1 MSDNTDQ
8 QLRLKQEIIKAE
20 IIDKNYDKD
29 KFLAYCINKKEN
41 GDDLSKWSL
50 LELNTAISEFIT
62 SSTQPPSQQQ
72 QQPSQPQAN
81 TNTIN
86 VDIDKLKIC
95 RSNEEESQIYMK
107 EINCKKLELSVLN
120 NKDIEVVLK
129 NPKASDSNFLQSTYI
144 TYEVLTESQQWLV
157 RRRFSDF
164 EWLRS
169 ILVKCFPH
177 FFVPPLPGKKIGN
190 RRFEQDF
197 IEKRMMFLQKF
208 INAVMLNENF
218 KTSEALVAFL
228 SMIDRGQFESKMR
241 ELTSYQP
248 SPYAEDLKTLTGK
261 LTVVDDEENEKYYTN
276 INNYFKLQGQL
287 LDRLNYNLK
296 NFYLNINAAC
306 TNLEEVQKDF
316 ETLALLNTRVLM
328 KDEVTKTF
336 DELGKFFQSW
346 KGITYTQNELIKSHI
361 KDFFKYVKMEG
372 SAYDELVQSR
382 EVIKVKY
389 KAEYDRLNAKKEK
402 LWQTMDLSKWEIVD
416 EFNKVDRVLLLKD
429 KTYAMQ
435 KMCTRETQSL
445 ENIHKQL
452 GYANKMNMDELK
464 KMIAMNSEKFVDNM
478 KSFAEAFYPTLNEG
492 ISIWSSLTSYV

>member
-1 MSDNTDQ
+1 
-8 QLRLKQEIIKAE
+8 
-20 IIDKNYDKD
+20 
-29 KFLAYCINKKEN
+29 
-41 GDDLSKWSL
+41 
-50 LELNTAISEFIT
+50 
-62 SSTQPPSQQQ
+62 
-72 QQPSQPQAN
+72 
-81 TNTIN
+81 
-86 VDIDKLKIC
+86 
-95 RSNEEESQIYMK
+95 
-107 EINCKKLELSVLN
+107 
-120 NKDIEVVLK
+120 
-129 NPKASDSNFLQSTYI
+129 
-144 TYEVLTESQQWLV
+144 
-157 RRRFSDF
+157 
-164 EWLRS
+164 
-169 ILVKCFPH
+169 
-177 FFVPPLPGKKIGN
+177 
-190 RRFEQDF
+190 
-197 IEKRMMFLQKF
+197 
-208 INAVMLNENF
+208 
-218 KTSEALVAFL
+218 
-228 SMIDRGQFESKMR
+228 MR

-306 TNLEEVQKDF
+306 TNLDEVQKDF

-328 KDEVTKTF
+328 KDEITKTF

-346 KGITYTQNELIKSHI
+346 KGITYTQNELIKTHI

-372 SAYDELVQSR
+372 TAYDELVQGR

-389 KAEYDRLNAKKEK
+389 KAEFDKLNAKKEK

-416 EFNKVDRVLLLKD
+416 EFNKVDRVPLLKD
-429 KTYAMQ
+429 KTYALQ

-464 KMIAMNSEKFVDNM
+464 KMIALNAEKFVDNM

-492 ISIWSSLTSYV
+492 ISVWSSLTSYV